1 VGARRHEE
9 RARAAPERPRA
20 LRSRPAAGAP
30 TVSGSPGPGEVGEG
44 GTARRCRRR
53 RSAAKVG
60 GEGRRS
66 RAVGRARSG
75 SPEARA
81 GRGARRRRWAE
92 PRGGA
97 GGAGR
102 RGRVRGAEVARA
114 QAARAA
120 RAARAE
126 RSLRHVLP
134 AEVGVV
140 PALGSRR
147 EAGATGTS
155 GGGGTVAWEA
165 LGCAKKGGDGRL
177 AAWKGWRRGRR
188 GLPASSSGGPRRR
201 GEAPSPRCSG
211 QKASSILNPRKELLA
226 SRPLAAPRGSE
237 GMPL

>member
-1 VGARRHEE
+1 LERCGADRRRE
-9 RARAAPERPRA
+9 RRPYQVPPAQGRWARAAQRG
-20 LRSRPAAGAP
+20 AAG
-30 TVSGSPGPGEVGEG
+30 GEG
-44 GTARRCRRR
+44 RRR

-60 GEGRRS
+60 GAARWGGRGAGRRRHVRGAGLAGEGGRS
-66 RAVGRARSG
+66 RAGG
-75 SPEARA
+75 C
-81 GRGARRRRWAE
+81 
-92 PRGGA
+92 GA

-120 RAARAE
+120 RAAGAE

-201 GEAPSPRCSG
+201 GEAPSLPCSG
-211 QKASSILNPRKELLA
+211 RKTSSILNPRKELLA

>member
-1 VGARRHEE
+1 
-9 RARAAPERPRA
+9 
-20 LRSRPAAGAP
+20 L
-30 TVSGSPGPGEVGEG
+30 
-44 GTARRCRRR
+44 
-53 RSAAKVG
+53 
-60 GEGRRS
+60 
-66 RAVGRARSG
+66 
-75 SPEARA
+75 
-81 GRGARRRRWAE
+81 
-92 PRGGA
+92 A

-114 QAARAA
+114 QAA

-201 GEAPSPRCSG
+201 GEAPSLPCSG
-211 QKASSILNPRKELLA
+211 RKTSSILNPRKELLA